1 MADTTHTD
9 IIERAD
15 EDDLRGH
22 ESRFNPK
29 PEWRPRYPGSGRL
42 AGKMAIP
49 RAVIRGN
56 I

>member
-22 ESRFNPK
+22 ESRFNPHAGMAAALSGFG
-29 PEWRPRYPGSGRL
+29 PPGVQDGD
-42 AGKMAIP
+42 P
-49 RAVIRGN
+49 
-56 I
+56 